1 MNWALRRLGLRA
13 DADERAVKRAYA
25 AQLKTTR
32 PEDDPEGFQSLNEAY
47 RAALAWVQSRPP
59 EAHVEDDV
67 EEEADDAA
75 VRDDASQVSLDKDA
89 ASIELPA
96 DVLAALQDIDARV
109 DAARTLLDRVQAN
122 DTTIDGPSA
131 SAAAKIDD
139 ADAFDAGALLDECI
153 AQAVHG
159 RDGDLE
165 RWLHAQPAL
174 WSLARKAQI
183 GQWLV
188 QQWQVRRPP
197 IPAQRFDV
205 VADFFGLLDLN
216 GDHDAYTIQRLRHR
230 LHLAWEVQTKQMRA
244 LAERTGQDGGSVA
257 SNLRQTARILG
268 QLTRPL
274 RWPQALGAALM
285 PGYPTAVRK
294 FLQHLDY
301 GDIDDLPPPIR
312 EEQVAFWNAA
322 GDRVRLSKPRWAV
335 SIARLFAYSALITL
349 TYAGLLTLLHR
360 QDSAG
365 DVLHGLSWP
374 LFAAAAFAL
383 LGSVW
388 LGQLAYQAFARW
400 QALAD
405 DETSAPRW
413 HAAAIPLLTALAMG
427 LLWTEPGDGIAAGV
441 AVGLLLVFA
450 GMAAWVRHRERS
462 GPPLGRH
469 IGFWR
474 AAFLLLMTRTAGDA
488 FGWFDDA
495 GFLALIAS
503 AILFVW
509 AKDLWIQRRE
519 RMNS

>member
-59 EAHVEDDV
+59 QVHVEDDI
-67 EEEADDAA
+67 EDDAA
-75 VRDDASQVSLDKDA
+75 ARDDASQVSIGTDA
-89 ASIELPA
+89 ASIELPP
-96 DVLAALQDIDARV
+96 DVLAALQDIDAQV
-109 DAARTLLDRVQAN
+109 EAARALLDRVQPN
-122 DTTIDGPSA
+122 DTATAGA
-131 SAAAKIDD
+131 SAGVAARIDD
-139 ADAFDAGALLDECI
+139 ADAFDAIALLDECI
-153 AQAVHG
+153 TQAVHG

-197 IPAQRFDV
+197 IQAQRFDV

-216 GDHDAYTIQRLRHR
+216 GEHDAYTIHRLRHR

-257 SNLRQTARILG
+257 SNLRQTARILR

-274 RWPQALGAALM
+274 QWPQALWAGLM

-301 GDIDDLPPPIR
+301 GDLDDLPPPIR
-312 EEQVAFWNAA
+312 EDQVAFWDAA
-322 GDRVRLSKPRWAV
+322 GDRARLSKPRWAV
-335 SIARLFAYSALITL
+335 SIARLFAYSTLITL
-349 TYAGLLTLLHR
+349 AYAGLLTLLHR

-388 LGQLAYQAFARW
+388 LGQLAYQGFARW

-405 DETSAPRW
+405 DEASAPGW

-427 LLWTEPGDGIAAGV
+427 LLWTAPGDGIAAGV

-495 GFLALIAS
+495 GFLALIAG

-509 AKDLWIQRRE
+509 AKDLWIQRRA
-519 RMNS
+519 RTNS

>member
-1 MNWALRRLGLRA
+1 MNWALRRLGLGA

-25 AQLKTTR
+25 ARLKTTR

-47 RAALAWVQSRPP
+47 RAALTWVQSRPP
-59 EAHVEDDV
+59 QVHVEDGI
-67 EEEADDAA
+67 EDDAA
-75 VRDDASQVSLDKDA
+75 ARDDASQVSIDKDA

-96 DVLAALQDIDARV
+96 DVLTALQDIDAQV
-109 DAARTLLDRVQAN
+109 DAARALLDRMQAN
-122 DTTIDGPSA
+122 DTATVGAPA
-131 SAAAKIDD
+131 SVAARIDD
-139 ADAFDAGALLDECI
+139 ADAFDAAAFLDELI
-153 AQAVHG
+153 ALAVHS
-159 RDGDLE
+159 RHGDLE

-183 GQWLV
+183 GHWLV
-188 QQWQVRRPP
+188 QQWHMRRPP
-197 IPAQRFDV
+197 IQAQRFDI

-257 SNLRQTARILG
+257 SNLRQTARILR

-274 RWPQALGAALM
+274 QWTQALWAGLM

-301 GDIDDLPPPIR
+301 GDIDDLPPPIH
-312 EEQVAFWNAA
+312 EDQIAFWDAA
-322 GDRVRLSKPRWAV
+322 GDRMRLSKPRWAV
-335 SIARLFAYSALITL
+335 SIARLFAYSTLITL
-349 TYAGLLTLLHR
+349 AYAGLLTLLHR

-365 DVLHGLSWP
+365 DVLQALSWP
-374 LFAAAAFAL
+374 RFAAATFAS
-383 LGSVW
+383 LGAVW
-388 LGQLAYQAFARW
+388 LGQLAYRGFARW

-405 DETSAPRW
+405 GEASAPRW
-413 HAAAIPLLTALAMG
+413 HAAAIPLMTALAMG
-427 LLWTEPGDGIAAGV
+427 LLWAAPGDGIAAGV

-474 AAFLLLMTRTAGDA
+474 AMFLVLMARTAGDA
-488 FGWFDDA
+488 FGWYDDT
-495 GFLALIAS
+495 GFLALIAG

-509 AKDLWIQRRE
+509 AKDLWIQRRA
-519 RMNS
+519 RARS

>member
-59 EAHVEDDV
+59 QAHVEDDI

-75 VRDDASQVSLDKDA
+75 ARDDASQVSIDKDA
-89 ASIELPA
+89 GSIELPA

-131 SAAAKIDD
+131 RIDD

-197 IPAQRFDV
+197 IPAKRFDV

-274 RWPQALGAALM
+274 RWPQVLGAALM

-301 GDIDDLPPPIR
+301 GDLDDLPPPIR
-312 EEQVAFWNAA
+312 EDQVAFWDAA
-322 GDRVRLSKPRWAV
+322 GDRARLSKPRWAV

-349 TYAGLLTLLHR
+349 AYAGLLNLLHH

-388 LGQLAYQAFARW
+388 LGQLAYQGFARW
-400 QALAD
+400 QALKD
-405 DETSAPRW
+405 DEARAPQW
-413 HAAAIPLLTALAMG
+413 NAAAIPLLVALAMV
-427 LLWTEPGDGIAAGV
+427 LLQAAPGDGVVAG
-441 AVGLLLVFA
+441 ALVGLLLVFA
-450 GMAAWVRHRERS
+450 GMGAWVRHRERS

-495 GFLALIAS
+495 GFLALIAG

-509 AKDLWIQRRE
+509 ARDLWIQRRA
-519 RMNS
+519 RSHS